1 MIRKTFLFIAA
12 AMMISMLAV
21 AGQAQDRVNTVINSV
36 TINRTPAA
44 TAPGKSRTVTVDFQ
58 WLCIPVGKTAKLVSL
73 EAVLETMNTDGKRS
87 QVSKKLID
95 WTENKPID
103 TRIDLS
109 MAEGVFAKDFTLTL
123 KGKFKR
129 EGSEEL
135 MDTSAVKK
143 GSFPPPATPPKSKR
157 QPSPAPIR

>member
-1 MIRKTFLFIAA
+1 MIRKMILSIAA
-12 AMMISMLAV
+12 TMMISMLAI
-21 AGQAQDRVNTVINSV
+21 AAQAQDRVNTVINSV

-58 WLCIPVGKTAKLVSL
+58 WLCIPTGKTAKLVSL

-87 QVSKKLID
+87 QVVKKLKD

-103 TRIDLS
+103 TRIDLP
-109 MAEGVFAKDFTLTL
+109 MNEGVFAKDFTLTL
-123 KGKFKR
+123 RGKFKR

-143 GSFPPPATPPKSKR
+143 GTFPPPPPAKK
-157 QPSPAPIR
+157 